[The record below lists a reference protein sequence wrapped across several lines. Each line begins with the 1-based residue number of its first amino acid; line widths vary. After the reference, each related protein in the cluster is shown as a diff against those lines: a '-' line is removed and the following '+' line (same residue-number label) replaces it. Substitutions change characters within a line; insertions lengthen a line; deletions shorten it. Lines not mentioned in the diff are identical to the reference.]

1 MPARITVVSGSGR
14 YADPWHPFAT
24 TSARVAEIL
33 RDAGHDVTVT
43 DDVDASLAALADPA
57 GLADSDGLPEPA
69 GRTHPAGLAHPPS
82 SIDPATHDPDLL
94 VLNVGAG
101 STPEDRAVVQSSDE
115 RAALPLSAADAAT
128 RDGLLGYLGRGG
140 ALLVLHVSSTSFGYM
155 PEFESI
161 LGGIWL
167 RGTSMHPPYSLAHIE
182 VATDAHPT
190 VAGIRNFD
198 VNDERYSHLRVS
210 PEVTELAWHD
220 LDGAR
225 HPVLWARERGSA
237 RVVYD
242 ALGHDAASYD
252 APAHRALL
260 RQAAAWLLG

>member
-1 MPARITVVSGSGR
+1 VPARITVVSGSGR
-14 YADPWHPFAT
+14 YADPWHPFAA

-43 DDVDASLAALADPA
+43 DDVDGSLAALAGPA
-57 GLADSDGLPEPA
+57 GPTGPADPTGP
-69 GRTHPAGLAHPPS
+69 T
-82 SIDPATHDPDLL
+82 DPGKRNPDLL

-101 STPEDRAVVQSSDE
+101 GTPEDRAVVQSSDE
-115 RAALPLSAADAAT
+115 RAAGPLSATDAAT
-128 RDGLLGYLGRGG
+128 RDGLLAYLGRGG
-140 ALLVLHVSSTSFGYM
+140 ALLALHVTSTSFGFL
-155 PEFESI
+155 PEWESA

-182 VATDAHPT
+182 VATDAHPI
-190 VAGIRNFD
+190 VAGIRDFD

-210 PEVTELAWHD
+210 LDVTELAWHA

-260 RQAAAWLLG
+260 RQAAAWLLP